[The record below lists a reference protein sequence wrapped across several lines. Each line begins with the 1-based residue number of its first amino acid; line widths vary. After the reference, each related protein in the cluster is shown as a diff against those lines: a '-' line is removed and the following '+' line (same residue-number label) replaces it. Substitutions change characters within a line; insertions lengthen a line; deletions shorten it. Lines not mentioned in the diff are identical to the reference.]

1 MSNAVAII
9 EGTRSIVID
18 KKGNTGSLALAVAF
32 AGREAR
38 QEFGQ
43 MMYANWLANGQF
55 RPVVND
61 ILSCGLVPKS
71 ALPFVAGLVPATG
84 SVSKEAL
91 MGLCNAV
98 ASAVNA
104 KGKELKGRKAYVFGI
119 VDRIS
124 RGAQPSTINE

>member
-9 EGTRSIVID
+9 DGSRSVIID
-18 KKGNTGSLALAVAF
+18 KKGNTGSMALAVAF
-32 AGREAR
+32 ASRETR

-43 MMYANWLANGQF
+43 MMYAQWLSTGQF

-71 ALPFVAGLVPATG
+71 ALPFVSGLVPATG
-84 SVSKEAL
+84 QVSKDAL

-124 RGAQPSTINE
+124 RGAQPCTVDA